1 MFCRQ
6 GAGARVETVDATTTV
21 HAMSMACIKH
31 VFSYLADTY
40 PFRAV
45 LHGSGDERS
54 VPVLYGCS
62 WCAVK

>member
-1 MFCRQ
+1 M
-6 GAGARVETVDATTTV
+6 ETVDATTTV

-45 LHGSGDERS
+45 LHDSGDERS